1 MPRLEAF
8 LLTWVDDSFPITKVF
23 PQGYSNKKNL
33 AELLI
38 ITKSLLQCGKGSLQ
52 HKNKLFYYRTYIPAL
67 IVGEESLSKKSSFTD
82 FFASSFNSAN
92 KKVFIIFLCD
102 INYKKKNIDSL
113 TKKIYEILDEG
124 AFEKQDLK
132 KESTRR
138 INFLYEQYQNLS
150 QNSDR
155 YIQLSDININEVIK
169 SSNTNNDIIIN
180 DENFSYNN
188 NKSKK
193 ESLIDISENDNIIN
207 PVNNL
212 DEYSKRNN
220 SRIIWSKI
228 NTKSK
233 SQIGSIDIN
242 DLTTIKESDSDLSII
257 FKQSLDEN
265 LNFSQMKKMKSIK
278 KVNIVL
284 CSVLF
289 VISLVLII
297 LLFIYS

>member
-8 LLTWVDDSFPITKVF
+8 LLTWVDDSFPITKIF

-180 DENFSYNN
+180 DENNSFNN

-212 DEYSKRNN
+212 DESSKRNN

-257 FKQSLDEN
+257 FKQSLNEN

>member
-8 LLTWVDDSFPITKVF
+8 LLTWVDDSFPITKIF

-212 DEYSKRNN
+212 DESSKRNN

-278 KVNIVL
+278 KVNIIL

-289 VISLVLII
+289 VIGLVLII
-297 LLFIYS
+297 LLFVYS

>member
-8 LLTWVDDSFPITKVF
+8 LLTWVDDSFPITKIF

-169 SSNTNNDIIIN
+169 SSNNNNDIIIN

-212 DEYSKRNN
+212 DESSKRNN

-242 DLTTIKESDSDLSII
+242 DLTTIKESDSYLTII

>member
-8 LLTWVDDSFPITKVF
+8 LLTWVDDSFPITKIF

-102 INYKKKNIDSL
+102 INYKKKNIDLL

-207 PVNNL
+207 PSNNL
-212 DEYSKRNN
+212 DESSKRNN

-289 VISLVLII
+289 VISL
-297 LLFIYS
+297 LLEL

>member
-102 INYKKKNIDSL
+102 INYKKKNIDLL

-212 DEYSKRNN
+212 DESSKRNN

-257 FKQSLDEN
+257 FKQSLDGN
-265 LNFSQMKKMKSIK
+265 LNFSQLKKMKRTK

>member
-102 INYKKKNIDSL
+102 INYKKKNIDLL

-212 DEYSKRNN
+212 DESSKRNN

-265 LNFSQMKKMKSIK
+265 LNITQMKKMKTIK
-278 KVNIVL
+278 KLNIVL

>member
-8 LLTWVDDSFPITKVF
+8 LLTWVDDSFPITKIF

-188 NKSKK
+188 NNSKK

-207 PVNNL
+207 PSNNL
-212 DEYSKRNN
+212 DESSKRNN

>member
-8 LLTWVDDSFPITKVF
+8 LLTWVDDSFPITKIF

-124 AFEKQDLK
+124 AFEKQYLK

-138 INFLYEQYQNLS
+138 INFLY
-150 QNSDR
+150 
-155 YIQLSDININEVIK
+155 
-169 SSNTNNDIIIN
+169 
-180 DENFSYNN
+180 
-188 NKSKK
+188 
-193 ESLIDISENDNIIN
+193 
-207 PVNNL
+207 
-212 DEYSKRNN
+212 
-220 SRIIWSKI
+220 
-228 NTKSK
+228 
-233 SQIGSIDIN
+233 
-242 DLTTIKESDSDLSII
+242 
-257 FKQSLDEN
+257 
-265 LNFSQMKKMKSIK
+265 
-278 KVNIVL
+278 
-284 CSVLF
+284 
-289 VISLVLII
+289 
-297 LLFIYS
+297 

>member
-8 LLTWVDDSFPITKVF
+8 LLTWVDDSFPITKIF

-207 PVNNL
+207 PSNNL
-212 DEYSKRNN
+212 DESSKRNN

-284 CSVLF
+284 CSILF
-289 VISLVLII
+289 VISLALII

>member
-8 LLTWVDDSFPITKVF
+8 LLTWVDDSFPITKIF

-180 DENFSYNN
+180 DENNSFNN
-188 NKSKK
+188 NKNKK

-207 PVNNL
+207 PSNNL
-212 DEYSKRNN
+212 DESSKRNN

-265 LNFSQMKKMKSIK
+265 LNLSQMKKMKAIK
-278 KVNIVL
+278 KINIIL

-289 VISLVLII
+289 LISLILII
-297 LLFIYS
+297 LLYAL

>member
-8 LLTWVDDSFPITKVF
+8 LLTWVDDSFPITKIF

-180 DENFSYNN
+180 DENNSFNN
-188 NKSKK
+188 NKNKK

-212 DEYSKRNN
+212 DESSKRNN

-297 LLFIYS
+297 LVFIYS

>member
-8 LLTWVDDSFPITKVF
+8 LLTWVDDSFPITKIF

-180 DENFSYNN
+180 DENNSLNN
-188 NKSKK
+188 NKNKK

-212 DEYSKRNN
+212 DESSKRNN

>member
-8 LLTWVDDSFPITKVF
+8 LLTWVDDSFPITKIF

-180 DENFSYNN
+180 DENNSFNN
-188 NKSKK
+188 NENKK

-212 DEYSKRNN
+212 DESSKRNN

>member
-102 INYKKKNIDSL
+102 INYKKKNIDLL

-212 DEYSKRNN
+212 DESSKRNN

-297 LLFIYS
+297 LLFI